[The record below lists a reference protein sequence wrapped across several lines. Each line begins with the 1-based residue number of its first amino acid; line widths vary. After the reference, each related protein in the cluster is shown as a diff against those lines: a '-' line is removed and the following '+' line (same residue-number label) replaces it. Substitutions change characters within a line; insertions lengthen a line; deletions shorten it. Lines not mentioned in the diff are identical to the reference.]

1 MPCSISLATLR
12 IHLADAF
19 APCPQAE
26 DLVVSKTIAPVLA
39 LALFLGGS
47 AMLQS
52 CSDQQSTTTSSTV
65 APGSASTDPSAQQA
79 PTSTTTT
86 TTTSEEPD
94 SILGSTL
101 HAVGTVVLFPFR
113 LIGDAIEL
121 IV

>member
-1 MPCSISLATLR
+1 MPNKPIFPTLAP
-12 IHLADAF
+12 AF
-19 APCPQAE
+19 
-26 DLVVSKTIAPVLA
+26 A

-47 AMLQS
+47 AILQS
-52 CSDQQSTTTSSTV
+52 CSDQQSTTTTSSTV
-65 APGSASTDPSAQQA
+65 APGSANTDPSAQQA

-86 TTTSEEPD
+86 TTTSNEPD
-94 SILGSTL
+94 SILGSTF

>member
-1 MPCSISLATLR
+1 M
-12 IHLADAF
+12 
-19 APCPQAE
+19 
-26 DLVVSKTIAPVLA
+26 VSKTIVPVLA

-52 CSDQQSTTTSSTV
+52 CSDQQSTTTTSST
-65 APGSASTDPSAQQA
+65 ANPHSASTDPSAQQA